1 MVKFRLRE
9 EKLKQKWAGKN
20 DMVPVNAPQYVFVD
34 EKKEEEFHHNMYP
47 KKEDREKYEMYRS
60 EWYRRAKEFDAG
72 DFPLSV
78 NIELVS
84 TCNLACTMCYTI
96 TDKFQNA
103 IVGAQRMIPWKIVK
117 NIIDEAV
124 EIGVYCISFSWR
136 GESTMYRSKDDS
148 SGKIMTFPDV
158 LKYARD
164 AGILEVNSLTHGQ
177 LIDEKMAEE
186 IVLAEPSWISF
197 SIDGMNE
204 DYNKIRTP
212 ANKLNT
218 EYNAFERVCKSIKL
232 LNHYKIKHNLK
243 RPQIRTNSVFPA
255 IQKNPEE
262 YRDFMLGI
270 GVDFITVNEIVDYRH
285 HRLRDEMVRENWA
298 CQFPFQRLTI
308 SANGVMLP
316 CTGCYNEEIGL
327 VLGKYTGSEDK
338 IVRDYKGKVASS
350 KLDNKTLMEAWHCEK
365 LKNIRNLHQDGLRK
379 QIEPGCRN
387 CHHGAQKHGAD
398 YVPKEWDVETQQWR
412 KHDHLSDKRN
422 YKKRGNNF
430 LLKKTIDKKK
440 NSISSDTKI

>member
-1 MVKFRLRE
+1 MTKFRLRE
-9 EKLKQKWAGKN
+9 EKLKKLWDGKN

-34 EKKEEEFHHNMYP
+34 EEKEEEFHHNMYP
-47 KKEDREKYEMYRS
+47 KKEDRIKYENYRG

-117 NIIDEAV
+117 TIIDEAV

-136 GESTMYRSKDDS
+136 GESTMYRSKDEET
-148 SGKIMTFPDV
+148 GRTMTFPDV
-158 LKYARD
+158 LKYARE

-177 LIDEKMAEE
+177 LIDDKMAEE
-186 IVLAEPSWISF
+186 IVLAQPSWISF
-197 SIDGMNE
+197 SIDGMRE
-204 DYNKIRTP
+204 EYNKIRTP

-218 EYNAFERVCKSIKL
+218 DYDAFDVVSKAIKRL
-232 LNHYKIKHNLK
+232 IFFKKKHNLK
-243 RPQIRTNSVFPA
+243 RPQIRTNSIFPA
-255 IQKNPEE
+255 IQDNPEE
-262 YRDFMLGI
+262 YRDYMLGI

-285 HRLRDEMVRENWA
+285 HKLDDKMVRENWA
-298 CQFPFQRLTI
+298 CQFPFQRLTV

-327 VLGKYTGSEDK
+327 VLGKYEGSQSK
-338 IVRDYKGKVASS
+338 TVRDYDGNVAKSDLEDLTLLKAWHGS
-350 KLDNKTLMEAWHCEK
+350 KLR
-365 LKNIRNLHQDGLRK
+365 NIRKLHKEGLRK

-398 YVPKEWDVETQQWR
+398 YVPKEWDNKSQQWVN
-412 KHDHLSDKRN
+412 HQHLSEKRKYTLRAN
-422 YKKRGNNF
+422 NNNKKES
-430 LLKKTIDKKK
+430 LVEK
-440 NSISSDTKI
+440 

>member
-9 EKLKQKWAGKN
+9 EKLKKQWAGKN

-34 EKKEEEFHHNMYP
+34 EDKEEEFHSNMFP
-47 KKEDREKYEMYRS
+47 KKKDREKYENYRA

-117 NIIDEAV
+117 NIIDESV
-124 EIGVYCISFSWR
+124 KIGVYCISFSWR
-136 GESTMYRSKDDS
+136 GESTMYRSKDDET
-148 SGKIMTFPDV
+148 GEIMTFPDV
-158 LKYARD
+158 LKYARE

-177 LIDEKMAEE
+177 LIDDKMAEE

-197 SIDGMNE
+197 SIDGMRKE
-204 DYNKIRTP
+204 YNKIRTP
-212 ANKLNT
+212 ANKLNSD
-218 EYNAFERVCKSIKL
+218 YDAFTVVSEAIKK
-232 LNHYKIKHNLK
+232 LNFFKKKHNLK

-262 YRDFMLGI
+262 YRDYMLDI
-270 GVDFITVNEIVDYRH
+270 GVDFITVNEMVDYRH
-285 HRLRDEMVRENWA
+285 HRLDEKMVRENWA
-298 CQFPFQRLTI
+298 CQFPFQRLTV

-316 CTGCYNEEIGL
+316 CTGCYNEEEGL
-327 VLGKYTGSEDK
+327 VLGKYEGSESK
-338 IVRDYKGKVASS
+338 IIRDYKGKVAKSD
-350 KLDNKTLMEAWHCEK
+350 LEDLTLMKAWHSQK
-365 LKNIRNLHQDGLRK
+365 LRNIRKLHKDGLRK

-387 CHHGAQKHGAD
+387 CHHGAVKHGAD
-398 YVPKEWDVETQQWR
+398 HLPKEWDVDTQQWK
-412 KHDHLSDKRN
+412 KHDHLSDKRY
-422 YKKRGNNF
+422 YKKRGNN
-430 LLKKTIDKKK
+430 
-440 NSISSDTKI
+440 SSV